1 MFAARG
7 QQHEAV
13 RAALRECRRAF
24 GGVAGLSS
32 VFNLLM
38 LAGPLY
44 MLQIYDRV
52 LSSRSVPTLVALSL
66 FILAAYLF
74 QGFID
79 IIRSRIVVR
88 IGALFDRRLAHIAHD
103 AVIKLAAV
111 ARHLGTGQQPIRDLD
126 QIRSFLNSP
135 GPIAI
140 VDMPWVP
147 VFLLLTFLIHPWLG
161 LVALVG
167 ALLMIAV
174 TIMTELTS
182 RAATHASMR
191 DAELRGA
198 MLEADRHNSESALAM
213 GMAQALTRR
222 WVRQNERFIDGVSR
236 STDKISGYSSVTKIL
251 RLCLQSAILGFGAY
265 LVIKQELTAGAM
277 IAASIMMGRALSPI
291 ESAVANWR
299 SFTAARQSL
308 QRLSAA
314 LSRIVPQR
322 NVTQLPK
329 PERTLE
335 VEELAVAVPGSQTAI
350 LGRVHFKLN
359 AGEALAVIGPSGAGK
374 TSLLRTLVGIWPGT
388 RGVVRIDGSA
398 LHHWDPQFI
407 GNQIGFVSQTIELFN
422 GTIAENI
429 ARMSDTPN
437 AETVLEAAQTAGA
450 HEMIVKLP
458 RGYETK
464 LGEAGMSLSAGQSQ
478 RVALAR
484 ALYGKPF
491 LVALDEPN
499 SNLDSDGE
507 IALHAC
513 VRELKKRGAIVVIIA
528 HRQGILA
535 ECDKVLALANGA
547 QIAFGPRDE
556 VLRRLRSPVPMPTPA
571 AAGTLKVV
579 TDVGGAA

>member
-182 RAATHASMR
+182 RAATRASMQ

-213 GMAQALTRR
+213 GMTQALTRR

-277 IAASIMMGRALSPI
+277 IAAPL
-291 ESAVANWR
+291 
-299 SFTAARQSL
+299 
-308 QRLSAA
+308 
-314 LSRIVPQR
+314 
-322 NVTQLPK
+322 
-329 PERTLE
+329 
-335 VEELAVAVPGSQTAI
+335 
-350 LGRVHFKLN
+350 
-359 AGEALAVIGPSGAGK
+359 
-374 TSLLRTLVGIWPGT
+374 
-388 RGVVRIDGSA
+388 
-398 LHHWDPQFI
+398 
-407 GNQIGFVSQTIELFN
+407 
-422 GTIAENI
+422 
-429 ARMSDTPN
+429 
-437 AETVLEAAQTAGA
+437 
-450 HEMIVKLP
+450 
-458 RGYETK
+458 
-464 LGEAGMSLSAGQSQ
+464 
-478 RVALAR
+478 
-484 ALYGKPF
+484 
-491 LVALDEPN
+491 
-499 SNLDSDGE
+499 
-507 IALHAC
+507 
-513 VRELKKRGAIVVIIA
+513 
-528 HRQGILA
+528 
-535 ECDKVLALANGA
+535 
-547 QIAFGPRDE
+547 
-556 VLRRLRSPVPMPTPA
+556 
-571 AAGTLKVV
+571 
-579 TDVGGAA
+579 